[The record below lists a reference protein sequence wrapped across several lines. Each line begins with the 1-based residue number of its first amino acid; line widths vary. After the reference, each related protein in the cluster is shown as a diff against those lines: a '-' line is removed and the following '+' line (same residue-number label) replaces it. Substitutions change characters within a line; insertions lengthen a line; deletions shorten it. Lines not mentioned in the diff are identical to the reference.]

1 MRRRFGRGRR
11 GRQNDGAKAAIDAGP
26 WLEKIAAEG
35 ISGASTLTP
44 LDLSDIP
51 ETFAILGSGETDD
64 GKQVLVGF
72 SPDHGGNAALAVLA
86 HARRLHADEG
96 FAGEVFAIA
105 PQWSIAARRWLPLL
119 GETPF
124 PFHAVAVS
132 SLAEK
137 GAAVEA
143 EPSESVVALP
153 AHRVAN
159 RLMRSGDRELFLRAL
174 SALEGLAA
182 KHGGAVRGA
191 GECAELVLLA
201 RRVAQLRAGN
211 DGVVLETL
219 LPDRSTATLDSK
231 GLAAAMDRLEGQL
244 RKRLNDRR
252 IITGDEG
259 HRTAALSGLAE
270 AVGLRAVVTWPLGGS
285 DSEVID
291 MVGIDAEG
299 RPVLVAVRSR
309 LGLAGLGEILD
320 AILRLRPG
328 LSLLFTDTPAPI
340 RLDEPRLLLA
350 ATEVEDA
357 VLRVL
362 GALVFDHAVYDLEP
376 QRGEAAGVSL
386 RQEGQGARSARASDG
401 GRSRRRRPRRRG
413 RDSSGGGEDAGR
425 VEGREAADREPVA
438 SQAKR
443 AEAPQYEDLSLFD
456 LDDDPRPEAEGKDEG
471 GRSRGRRPRRR
482 RGHRGNAGGAL
493 AESTSEDG
501 DAPAADVTADQADV
515 DALLG
520 AGDVLDPAATLDPMG
535 DDASSGESDEAAVY
549 IDGEA
554 DEDDW
559 VAERAARK
567 RARLANTEPEP
578 EPEPESDEPSKAPRR
593 RAAIVA
599 HADRDSL
606 VAAILLARDIRQVEG
621 FWVYPQQELMTFFR
635 SIATDLRQE
644 TPIYLVGFSGR
655 PAIDTI
661 PAASLYAGRLGW
673 FDHHE
678 WPPEDLEAMRNAIG
692 AENLTV
698 EVGTGSSV
706 PAVLTD
712 RARRSRF
719 SDKLVELVTGRF
731 TQHDYERW
739 GRVWW
744 QRLGE
749 IASQPGD
756 RQSDVA
762 PLLTGRPSDLAKEA
776 ANAELPP
783 PPPEVDYV
791 ASRDFRVVH
800 FGGHSLV
807 VVPVRDDLDLHL
819 TARVARERFGIR
831 MSLAFH
837 EGEELV
843 VLGGEE
849 SRGKRLLD
857 LGSMVSYL
865 ALKHEWVDALRD
877 EDRVARLRVHDL
889 SSRPERLEEVLADIG
904 MGRSI
909 LEG

>member
-86 HARRLHADEG
+86 HARRLHADKG

-159 RLMRSGDRELFLRAL
+159 RLMRSGERELFLRAL

-259 HRTAALSGLAE
+259 QRTAALSGLAE

-309 LGLAGLGEILD
+309 LDLAGLGEILD

-340 RLDEPRLLLA
+340 RLDAPRLLLA
-350 ATEVEDA
+350 TAEVEDA
-357 VLRVL
+357 VMRVL
-362 GALVFDHAVYDLEP
+362 GALVFDHAVYNLEP
-376 QRGEAAGVSL
+376 QRGDGAGVSL
-386 RQEGQGARSARASDG
+386 REEGQGARPARASDG
-401 GRSRRRRPRRRG
+401 GRSRRRRPKRRG
-413 RDSSGGGEDAGR
+413 RGSSGAGEDASR
-425 VEGREAADREPVA
+425 VEGREGDDGDAVA
-438 SQAKR
+438 SR
-443 AEAPQYEDLSLFD
+443 AEREEAPQFEEISLFE
-456 LDDDPRPEAEGKDEG
+456 LEDDVRPEGEENADG

-482 RGHRGNAGGAL
+482 RGRRGNGGGAS
-493 AESTSEDG
+493 AEPTSEERDV
-501 DAPAADVTADQADV
+501 PAADVAADEDEV

-520 AGDVLDPAATLDPMG
+520 SGDALDPAATLDPMG
-535 DDASSGESDEAAVY
+535 DDASAETDESAVY
-549 IDGEA
+549 ADGEA
-554 DEDDW
+554 EEDDW
-559 VAERAARK
+559 IAERAARK
-567 RARLANTEPEP
+567 QARLANLEPDP

-599 HADRDSL
+599 HADRDS
-606 VAAILLARDIRQVEG
+606 VTAAILLARDIRQIEG
-621 FWVYPQQELMTFFR
+621 FWVYPQEELMTFFR

-644 TPIYLVGFSGR
+644 TPIYLVGFTGR
-655 PAIDTI
+655 PAIDTV

-673 FDHHE
+673 FDHHD

-706 PAVLTD
+706 PAVLAD

-719 SDKLVELVTGRF
+719 SDKLVELITGAF
-731 TQHDYERW
+731 SQHDYERW

-744 QRLGE
+744 QRWGE
-749 IASQPGD
+749 IASRPGD
-756 RQSDVA
+756 RKSDIA
-762 PLLTGRPSDLAKEA
+762 PLLSGRPSDLAKEA
-776 ANAELPP
+776 MNAELPP
-783 PPPEVDYV
+783 PPPEVAYV
-791 ASRDFRVVH
+791 AGRDFRVVH
-800 FGGHSLV
+800 FGGNSLV
-807 VVPVRDDLDLHL
+807 VVPVPDDLDLHL
-819 TARVARERFGIR
+819 SARVARERFGIR

-843 VLGGEE
+843 VLGGDET
-849 SRGKRLLD
+849 RGKRLFD
-857 LGSMVSYL
+857 LGSMVGYL
-865 ALKHEWVDALRD
+865 ASKHEWVDALRN
-877 EDRVARLRVHDL
+877 EDRVARIRVHDL
-889 SSRPERLEEVLADIG
+889 PSRPERLEEVLADIG